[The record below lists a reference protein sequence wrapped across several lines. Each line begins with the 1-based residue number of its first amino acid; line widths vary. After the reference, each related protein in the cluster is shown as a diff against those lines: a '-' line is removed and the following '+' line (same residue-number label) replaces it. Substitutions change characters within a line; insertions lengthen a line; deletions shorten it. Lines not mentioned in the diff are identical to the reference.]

1 MSQTP
6 KFSVLMSVYFK
17 EDPSFLAIAL
27 KSIWDDQMLK
37 PDEIVIVKDG
47 PLTEPLD
54 KVVADF
60 AMRAPVKIVALKEN
74 QGLGKA
80 LAEGV
85 KNCSYDYIARMDSDD
100 ISLPDRFEKQFTFL
114 SEHPEIAICG
124 SAIDE
129 FLTDPSEII
138 SRRVVPT
145 GHDAIMRFLKMRN
158 PFNHMTVVFRKKAI
172 LDAGNYQPLAYYED
186 YWLWARCLAA
196 GQIGANLPESLL
208 HARVGNGMY
217 ARRRGWTVVK
227 SSINLDRHLH
237 KIKVLSF
244 FELCRN
250 IFLRTTIQ
258 ILPVKMVKMIYN
270 TFLRKH

>member
-1 MSQTP
+1 MSLTP
-6 KFSVLMSVYFK
+6 KFSVLMSVYYK
-17 EDPSFLAIAL
+17 EDPAFLATAL
-27 KSIWDDQMLK
+27 KSIWNDQMLK
-37 PDEIVIVKDG
+37 PDEVVLVKDG

-60 AMRAPVKIVALKEN
+60 AAQAPVKIVALKEN

-100 ISLPDRFEKQFTFL
+100 ISLPERFEKQFTFL
-114 SEHPEIAICG
+114 SEHPEVDICG

-129 FLTDPSEII
+129 FLTDPAEII
-138 SRRVVPT
+138 SSRIVPSR
-145 GHDAIMRFLKMRN
+145 HDAIMHFLKMRN
-158 PFNHMTVVFRKKAI
+158 PFNHMSVVFRKKAI
-172 LDAGNYQPLAYYED
+172 LDSGNYQPLAYYED
-186 YWLWARCLAA
+186 YWLWARCLAS
-196 GQIGANLPESLL
+196 GRIGANLPESLL
-208 HARVGNGMY
+208 HVRVGNGMY
-217 ARRRGWTVVK
+217 SRRRGWKIVK
-227 SSINLDRHLH
+227 SSINLDCKLH

-258 ILPVKMVKMIYN
+258 VLPVKIIKMIYN
-270 TFLRKH
+270 TCLRKH